1 VSTPESKQS
10 LSKEAE
16 FIITNTDDQYV
27 TEGQRIISPD
37 IKMRDGFHLEM
48 WNKKT
53 INNHYH

>member
-1 VSTPESKQS
+1 